1 MSIFPSGNDV
11 IDSEIDDITYCR
23 GGQYMISGILSLK
36 HIVISPMNAHV
47 GRKRINEEQMPAR
60 FPAGTL
66 ARIDTV
72 LAEGEK
78 RADLLREAVRRELE
92 RRERKPPHLPRGK
105 R

>member
-1 MSIFPSGNDV
+1 
-11 IDSEIDDITYCR
+11 
-23 GGQYMISGILSLK
+23 MISSILPLK
-36 HIVISPMNAHV
+36 QIVISPMNAHV

-72 LAEGEK
+72 LAKGEK

-92 RRERKPPHLPRGK
+92 RRERKPPHPPRGK